1 MTKLKLFLITLFSVA
16 SCYAS
21 ADNPKELLY
30 FSNGYSYDTKECR
43 KVTNPKSACN
53 QGAEPFYKFIKKFK
67 TNTPFRKSRYKDMAL
82 SVVDNDDLVVQSL
95 NNTIGTTRKWVKDK
109 SDSRG
114 GYYSYHSAFWY
125 GVTKNTVYFRLGVDC
140 DHEEGGGFDF
150 TCLFERINGKWY
162 LTGINAVG

>member
-21 ADNPKELLY
+21 ADNPKELLS
-30 FSNGYSYDTKECR
+30 FSNGYSYDAKECR

-67 TNTPFRKSRYKDMAL
+67 TSTPFRKSRYKDMAL
-82 SVVDNDDLVVQSL
+82 WFIDNDDLVVQSL

-114 GYYSYHSAFWY
+114 GYYSSYYAYWY
-125 GVTKNTVYFRLGVDC
+125 GVTKNTVCFSLTVD
-140 DHEEGGGFDF
+140 DGHEGGGGFNF
-150 TCLFERINGKWY
+150 ICLFERINGKWY